1 MNHFFLPSIIIVPFT
16 RDNTMLRVF
25 QKNIGMTECYF
36 TLKNSKKRQRMTAI
50 GSQEL
55 TETTGNKMI
64 R

>member
-1 MNHFFLPSIIIVPFT
+1 MNHFFLPSINIVPFT
-16 RDNTMLRVF
+16 RGNTMLRVF

-36 TLKNSKKRQRMTAI
+36 TPKNSKKRQRMIAI